1 MSIYSPTWL
10 YIKQHTVT
18 GMLYFGKTSRTWSE
32 KYKGSGK
39 YWTSHINK
47 HGREHVVTL
56 WHDLFENQEELTNF
70 ALDFSE
76 KMNIVKSDQW
86 LNFRPE
92 NGIDGAPS
100 GYKHSPEAI
109 SKMKIAANNRSSETH
124 ARMSLGQRNKAPASA
139 ETRAKISLANEN
151 SSAETRADHQLTKK
165 SSCFGWK
172 CWYAI

>member
-1 MSIYSPTWL
+1 MDFATYL
-10 YIKQHTVT
+10 CIKQHTVT
-18 GMLYFGKTSRTWSE
+18 GKLYFCKTTKKDPV
-32 KYKGSGK
+32 KYKGSGL
-39 YWTSHINK
+39 YWSRHIK
-47 HGREHVVTL
+47 THGRENVVNL
-56 WHDLFENQEELTNF
+56 WCELFTSQKELTDF
-70 ALDFSE
+70 ALEFSE